1 MIIEEYS
8 DRFTEQVI
16 DLILNIQQKEFNV
29 PITAADQPD
38 LQNVREYYQ
47 KANGNFWIAID
58 NGRVT
63 GTIGLID
70 IGNSEVAL
78 RKMFVH
84 QDYRG
89 KEKAAAQKLMDRVFE
104 WCKDR
109 EIKNIYL
116 GTIDTMKAAH
126 RFYEKNG
133 FILADK
139 DQLPG
144 SFPVMK
150 VDNVFYKYSLQTK

>member
-47 KANGNFWIAID
+47 KGNGNFWIVID
-58 NGRVT
+58 NGRVA

-70 IGNSEVAL
+70 IGNSEIAL

-89 KEKAAAQKLMDRVFE
+89 KEKATAQKLMDP
-104 WCKDR
+104 C
-109 EIKNIYL
+109 I
-116 GTIDTMKAAH
+116 
-126 RFYEKNG
+126 
-133 FILADK
+133 
-139 DQLPG
+139 P
-144 SFPVMK
+144 
-150 VDNVFYKYSLQTK
+150 